1 MADSYSPKATKDADE
16 HSCTS
21 SKRSRTR
28 RTVFE
33 RLVMDMLPTHGPGM
47 SPTEVTERLKE
58 DSPAHTDGLSPE
70 SLKTQVRT
78 VLREMRE
85 LEKVSRVPAEGPSAG
100 FSYRYVRR
108 DSAEADRAAAPKK
121 SLIVVL
127 RLPRSETTSDS
138 GRHHEYE
145 DGDEIQ
151 VRGPM
156 CSRQQT
162 AQPARAPNSVQQ
174 DLVPDDTTSSE
185 RPQHLNS
192 SSKLELQHG
201 QAGRAF
207 QSSSQTGT
215 WTDEHKSILQKVTDA
230 KRLVVQLEKTK
241 RKISTLETRQNLAR
255 RQRSVLQGQTKE
267 RETLKTTLLAKAQ
280 ALHEKAAELEREAVV
295 FDTDVGRLQRE
306 IQDLGG
312 NLAEC
317 TADIDVAR
325 EDCTR
330 LAEQLRSTVEET
342 VGGDLVDLLS
352 LSTRRT
358 P

>member
-1 MADSYSPKATKDADE
+1 
-16 HSCTS
+16 
-21 SKRSRTR
+21 
-28 RTVFE
+28 
-33 RLVMDMLPTHGPGM
+33 MDMLPAHGPGM
-47 SPTEVTERLKE
+47 SPAEVTERLKD
-58 DSPAHTDGLSPE
+58 DSPTHSDGLSFE

-78 VLREMRE
+78 VLREMWE

-100 FSYRYVRR
+100 FSHRYVRR
-108 DSAEADRAAAPKK
+108 DSAEADRTAAPKK

-127 RLPRSETTSDS
+127 RLPRSSATSDY
-138 GRHHEYE
+138 GWHHECE
-145 DGDEIQ
+145 DGDDIQ
-151 VRGPM
+151 VRGPA
-156 CSRQQT
+156 CSRQQIE
-162 AQPARAPNSVQQ
+162 QLARAPVGVQP
-174 DLVPDDTTSSE
+174 DLVADETTLSE
-185 RPQHLNS
+185 RSQHLDNS
-192 SSKLELQHG
+192 PKLELEHG
-201 QAGRAF
+201 QAERAS
-207 QSSSQTGT
+207 QSSSRTGT

-241 RKISTLETRQNLAR
+241 CKISTLETRQDLTR

-267 RETLKTTLLAKAQ
+267 RETSKTTLLAEAQ

-295 FDTDVGRLQRE
+295 CDTDVGRLQRE

-342 VGGDLVDLLS
+342 VGGDLIDLLS